1 MPELTCQKKQTVVL
15 NIGYGRHA
23 PKITFPL
30 RGFVSLFFVLLVV
43 AVVLLVVVVVV
54 SLADSKS
61 MSSVMTASE
70 MDQKG

>member
-43 AVVLLVVVVVV
+43 AVVLLVVVVVL
-54 SLADSKS
+54 LADSKS

>member
-43 AVVLLVVVVVV
+43 AVVLLVVVVV